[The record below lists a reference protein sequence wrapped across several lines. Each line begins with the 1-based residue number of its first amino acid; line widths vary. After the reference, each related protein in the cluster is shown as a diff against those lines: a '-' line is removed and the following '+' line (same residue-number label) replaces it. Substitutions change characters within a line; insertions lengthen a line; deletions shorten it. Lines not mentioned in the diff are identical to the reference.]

1 MATYVD
7 WVRSF
12 CLSLPHTTE
21 KVQWEHILLLCVGG
35 KMYCTAN
42 LEPGLGPTKIAFK
55 CTPERFAELVEVE
68 GIIPAPYMA
77 RNHWVAFTEIEAL
90 RQPEI
95 KELIV
100 ASYELVR
107 AKLPRKVQTQL
118 ASPPLKKK
126 AAGKKRTG
134 VKKKTAVKNKTKKP
148 TAR

>member
-1 MATYVD
+1 MTTYID

-21 KVQWEHILLLCVGG
+21 KVQWVHDLLFSVGG
-35 KMYCTAN
+35 KMYCVAN
-42 LEPGLGPTKIAFK
+42 LEPGMGPTKIAFK

-77 RNHWVAFTEIEAL
+77 RNHWVAFTEMEAL

-95 KELIV
+95 KELIAV
-100 ASYELVR
+100 SYELVR
-107 AKLPRKVQTQL
+107 GKLPKKLQAEL
-118 ASPPLKKK
+118 ASQPARKKVVAKKK
-126 AAGKKRTG
+126 SKK
-134 VKKKTAVKNKTKKP
+134 A

>member
-1 MATYVD
+1 
-7 WVRSF
+7 
-12 CLSLPHTTE
+12 
-21 KVQWEHILLLCVGG
+21 LLFCVGG

-90 RQPEI
+90 RQSEI
-95 KELIV
+95 KELIE

-107 AKLPRKVQTQL
+107 AKLPKKLQAQL
-118 ASPPLKKK
+118 ALPAGKKK
-126 AAGKKRTG
+126 AAAATRAGA
-134 VKKKTAVKNKTKKP
+134 KKKAKKV